1 MPSGFQQD
9 TNQLQPDFYRV
20 AIDTSSG
27 TYFPTADGN
36 TNGSIT
42 PNGWDALTT
51 APTTLVKSKARSR
64 GVMRFR
70 NIVNALSGLGD
81 CQILD
86 ITLTGETDGDSQPTA
101 CTFTVKFDRDWFI
114 PLTGAYQG
122 TTIVGND
129 INNAAMDTIA
139 KVIKNEIAKA
149 MRLTTTASCR
159 VYDPTVIGG
168 TQLSLTAG
176 PGGSQ
181 TAAQTLGLI
190 TVSLI
195 DTVTLVNA

>member
-9 TNQLQPDFYRV
+9 INQLSPNFYRV
-20 AIDTSSG
+20 VIDTSSG

-42 PNGWDALTT
+42 PNGWDALAT

-70 NIVNALSGLGD
+70 NIVNALTGLGD

-86 ITLTGETDGDSQPTA
+86 ITMTGESVGDDQPTA
-101 CTFTVKFDRDWFI
+101 CTFTVKFERDAFI
-114 PLTGAYQG
+114 PLTGTYQG
-122 TTIVGND
+122 ATAVGND
-129 INNAAMDTIA
+129 INGSAMDTVA
-139 KVIKNEIAKA
+139 KAIKNEIAKA
-149 MRLTTTASCR
+149 MRLTTTASGR
-159 VYDPTVIGG
+159 VYDPTVGEGI
-168 TQLSLTAG
+168 QLSLTAG

-195 DTVTLVNA
+195 DTVTLSNA

>member
-1 MPSGFQQD
+1 M
-9 TNQLQPDFYRV
+9 
-20 AIDTSSG
+20 
-27 TYFPTADGN
+27 
-36 TNGSIT
+36 
-42 PNGWDALTT
+42 
-51 APTTLVKSKARSR
+51 
-64 GVMRFR
+64 
-70 NIVNALSGLGD
+70 
-81 CQILD
+81 
-86 ITLTGETDGDSQPTA
+86 TGETDGDSQPTA
-101 CTFTVKFDRDWFI
+101 CTFTVKFDRDSFI

-122 TTIVGND
+122 TTVVGND

-159 VYDPTVIGG
+159 VYDPTIGGG
-168 TQLSLTAG
+168 TQLSLTAA
-176 PGGSQ
+176 PGTM

>member
-9 TNQLQPDFYRV
+9 INQLSPNFYRV

-27 TYFPTADGN
+27 TYYPTADGN

-42 PNGWDALTT
+42 PNGWDAIAT

-70 NIVNALSGLGD
+70 NIVNALIGLSD

-86 ITLTGETDGDSQPTA
+86 ITMTGETAGDDQPTA
-101 CTFTVKFDRDWFI
+101 CTFTVKFERDSFI

-122 TTIVGND
+122 ATAVGND
-129 INNAAMDTIA
+129 INNSAMDTVA

-159 VYDPTVIGG
+159 VYDPTVGEG
-168 TQLSLTAG
+168 VQLTLTAA
-176 PGGSQ
+176 PGTM

-195 DTVTLVNA
+195 DTATLVNA